1 MIRRVLLAIGAI
13 VLPIASF
20 GIISRRASRRL
31 LQPPRSAPEE
41 TGLGPAIDAL
51 GGEVVR
57 FRSRDGLRLAGR
69 WLVAEPDDPGWTSDP
84 HEAVLLLHGWSGSS
98 APDVVEYGPF
108 LRQTAGVLAFDFRGH
123 GGSDDGSTTFGM
135 HEVEDIAGA
144 LAWLGERGI
153 DRVAMVGLS
162 MGGLAAIASVAV
174 LGDGSLP
181 SADTDP
187 AAPAHVVPPRR
198 PRIVGV
204 VADSA
209 APELVVAVAS
219 RLRGPARRW
228 VAGRLFDAAARSLGA
243 DPRETEP
250 ARVIGLLEGMPLLL
264 ISGEADTTVPIAD
277 ARRLAVAAPAGVEHW
292 VVPGAEHRG
301 AHRTDPAGYELRV
314 TGLLRRSFAAGRQ
327 ASPIIAA
334 PERGR
339 GRGHD
344 PASPLE
350 D

>member
-20 GIISRRASRRL
+20 GILSRRASRRL
-31 LQPPRSAPEE
+31 LQPPRTDPDE
-41 TGLGPAIDAL
+41 TGPGPAIDAL

-69 WLVAEPDDPGWTSDP
+69 WLAAEPDDPGWTSDP

-108 LRQTAGVLAFDFRGH
+108 LRQTAGVLGFDFRGH

-181 SADTDP
+181 SADADP
-187 AAPAHVVPPRR
+187 AAPAHVAPPRR

-228 VAGRLFDAAARSLGA
+228 MAGRLFDAAARSLGA
-243 DPRETEP
+243 DPRDTEP

-277 ARRLAVAAPAGVEHW
+277 ARRLAAAAPPGLEHW
-292 VVPGAEHRG
+292 IVPGAEHRA
-301 AHRTDPAGYELRV
+301 AHRTDPAGYESRV
-314 TGLLRRSFAAGRQ
+314 TDLLRRAFAAGRE

-339 GRGHD
+339 GGGHD

>member
-1 MIRRVLLAIGAI
+1 
-13 VLPIASF
+13 
-20 GIISRRASRRL
+20 
-31 LQPPRSAPEE
+31 
-41 TGLGPAIDAL
+41 
-51 GGEVVR
+51 
-57 FRSRDGLRLAGR
+57 
-69 WLVAEPDDPGWTSDP
+69 
-84 HEAVLLLHGWSGSS
+84 
-98 APDVVEYGPF
+98 
-108 LRQTAGVLAFDFRGH
+108 
-123 GGSDDGSTTFGM
+123 M

-153 DRVAMVGLS
+153 DRVALVGLS

-181 SADTDP
+181 SADVDP
-187 AAPAHVVPPRR
+187 AAPAHVAPPRR

-228 VAGRLFDAAARSLGA
+228 IAGRLFDAAARSLGA
-243 DPRETEP
+243 DPRDTEP
-250 ARVIGLLEGMPLLL
+250 TRVIGLLEGMPLLL

-277 ARRLAVAAPAGVEHW
+277 ARRLAAAAPAGVEHW
-292 VVPGAEHRG
+292 IVPGAEHCG
-301 AHRTDPAGYELRV
+301 AHRTDPAGYETRV
-314 TGLLRRSFAAGRQ
+314 TDLLRRAFAASRG
-327 ASPIIAA
+327 ASPIIAV

-339 GRGHD
+339 GGGHES
-344 PASPLE
+344 ASTLE

>member
-1 MIRRVLLAIGAI
+1 MIRRLSLAIGAI
-13 VLPIASF
+13 ILPIASL
-20 GIISRRASRRL
+20 GILSRRASRRL
-31 LQPPRSAPEE
+31 LQPPRMTSGESA
-41 TGLGPAIDAL
+41 LGPKIDAL

-69 WLVAEPDDPGWTSDP
+69 WLAAESDDPGWSSDP

-98 APDVVEYGPF
+98 APDAVEYGPF

-123 GGSDDGSTTFGM
+123 GGSDDGLTTFGM

-144 LAWLGERGI
+144 LAWLGDRGI

-162 MGGLAAIASVAV
+162 MGGLAAIAAVAV

-181 SADTDP
+181 GADTDP
-187 AAPAHVVPPRR
+187 AAPAHVAPPRR

-204 VADSA
+204 VGDSL

-250 ARVIGLLEGMPLLL
+250 VRVIGLLEGMPFLL

-277 ARRLAVAAPAGVEHW
+277 ARRLAAAAPAGVEHW

-301 AHRTDPAGYELRV
+301 AHRTDPAGYEPRV
-314 TGLLRRSFAAGRQ
+314 TSLLRRSFAAGRE

-339 GRGHD
+339 GRSHD

>member
-144 LAWLGERGI
+144 LDPDQPCSNRT
-153 DRVAMVGLS
+153 
-162 MGGLAAIASVAV
+162 ASC
-174 LGDGSLP
+174 GSLVQP
-181 SADTDP
+181 GSSGSA
-187 AAPAHVVPPRR
+187 
-198 PRIVGV
+198 
-204 VADSA
+204 
-209 APELVVAVAS
+209 
-219 RLRGPARRW
+219 
-228 VAGRLFDAAARSLGA
+228 
-243 DPRETEP
+243 
-250 ARVIGLLEGMPLLL
+250 
-264 ISGEADTTVPIAD
+264 ISQ
-277 ARRLAVAAPAGVEHW
+277 R
-292 VVPGAEHRG
+292 
-301 AHRTDPAGYELRV
+301 
-314 TGLLRRSFAAGRQ
+314 
-327 ASPIIAA
+327 
-334 PERGR
+334 
-339 GRGHD
+339 
-344 PASPLE
+344 PAS
-350 D
+350 